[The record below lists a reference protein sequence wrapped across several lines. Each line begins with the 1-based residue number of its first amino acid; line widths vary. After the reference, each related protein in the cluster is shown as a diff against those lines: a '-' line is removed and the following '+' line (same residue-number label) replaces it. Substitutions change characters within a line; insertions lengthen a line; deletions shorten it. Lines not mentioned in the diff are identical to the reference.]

1 MIHNIVVV
9 DGQEYKAV
17 KQVGSES
24 CVGCSFFNGNCET
37 PGVPCMAMERDDA
50 TQVKYKPHYKLKHK

>member
-17 KQVGSES
+17 QPTRGE
-24 CVGCSFFNGNCET
+24 CGGCSFLNGYCEHPEVNCMT
-37 PGVPCMAMERDDA
+37 IERNDSEQA
-50 TQVKYKPHYKLKHK
+50 IYKPHYKLKHK